1 MQAKEPHS
9 GVDGRE
15 RPLLLVDIDGVI
27 SLFGAPAGLG
37 AGAEERADGAL
48 HSIDGMLHFLSFTAA
63 AHLLALASVYEL
75 VWASG
80 WEERA
85 DEYLPHLLGLPR
97 GLPFLCFQRAVGR
110 SHAHWKLDAIDA
122 YAGERPLAWIDDA
135 LDDACRSWAQ
145 ARLQTAPTLL
155 VQTEP
160 RRGLTESEAALLS
173 GWARELRA
181 SYSSSSGTSTG
192 SSSSAS
198 SSAKPGS
205 VPPAP
210 IFSSDA
216 RSASNS

>member
-9 GVDGRE
+9 KVDGRE

-27 SLFGAPAGLG
+27 SLFGAPTGLG
-37 AGAEERADGAL
+37 GGVEARADGAL
-48 HSIDGMLHFLSFTAA
+48 HSIEGMLHFLSFAAA
-63 AHLLALASVYEL
+63 AHLLELSSEYEL

-85 DEYLPHLLGLPR
+85 DEHLPHLLGLPR
-97 GLPFLCFQRAVGR
+97 GLPFLRFQRAVGR

-122 YAGERPLAWIDDA
+122 YAGERPLAWVDDA
-135 LDDACRSWAQ
+135 LDDACRSWAR
-145 ARLQTAPTLL
+145 ARTAPTLL

-160 RRGLTESEAALLS
+160 QRGLTDGEAALLS
-173 GWARELRA
+173 GWARELRCG
-181 SYSSSSGTSTG
+181 YSSSSGASTG